1 VREIAQPA
9 IPFAKQEFLVE
20 KLSMRERERG
30 FTYPNKKQVNGFYFT
45 IFSKK
50 MSLASLEIKNGSLTR
65 RT

>member
-1 VREIAQPA
+1 MHVSEREIAQPA

-30 FTYPNKKQVNGFYFT
+30 ALDPVGVLSSDFDWVN
-45 IFSKK
+45 
-50 MSLASLEIKNGSLTR
+50 